1 MSLERGWIKWKLVW
15 NKTNLRKKC
24 VFWFCVKLTT
34 NNEYRIVFYIHCYTL
49 PTTLL
54 LRLPILLGILSH
66 SLLALIFSSWISC
79 SFAVKGPIVAVFV
92 SSSVS
97 TNFHITL
104 LKHRPV
110 IRWDA
115 DERMTRVSHIWP
127 GYHNRAVGGRGFL
140 CVAKASRSR
149 SS

>member
-1 MSLERGWIKWKLVW
+1 MIRRGWIKWKLVW
-15 NKTNLRKKC
+15 NETSLRKKC
-24 VFWFCVKLTT
+24 VVFWFCVKLTT
-34 NNEYRIVFYIHCYTL
+34 NNEYKIVFYIHCYKL
-49 PTTLL
+49 LTTLL
-54 LRLPILLGILSH
+54 FRLPILSH

-79 SFAVKGPIVAVFV
+79 SFAVKGPVVAVFV

-97 TNFHITL
+97 SNFHITL

-115 DERMTRVSHIWP
+115 DERMTRGFHICP